1 MSINIEAFRKG
12 KDYICVH
19 NKVYTMEEYIER
31 VDILEAQIEE
41 LKAKNER
48 LRIRIKKLERI
59 AKIQSKEEQCEDVGY
74 SKEEQYEDVGYSPDG
89 RPGLP
94 FCWTVGPEKPKN
106 KNKIEF
112 KPQPL
117 KCENINAW
125 SML

>member
-1 MSINIEAFRKG
+1 MSINIEAFRKD

-19 NKVYTMEEYIER
+19 NQLYTMEEYIER
-31 VDILEAQIEE
+31 VDILEAQLKE

-59 AKIQSKEEQCEDVGY
+59 AKVQPKEENHC
-74 SKEEQYEDVGYSPDG
+74 EDVGYSPDG

-94 FCWTVGPEKPKN
+94 FCLTVGSEKPKN

-117 KCENINAW
+117 KCEIKSAW
-125 SML
+125 SDL

>member
-1 MSINIEAFRKG
+1 MSINIEAFRKD

-19 NKVYTMEEYIER
+19 NNSYTMEEYIER
-31 VDILEAQIEE
+31 IDILEAQVKE

-59 AKIQSKEEQCEDVGY
+59 AKIQSKEEQC
-74 SKEEQYEDVGYSPDG
+74 EDVGYSPDG

-117 KCENINAW
+117 KCENISAW

>member
-12 KDYICVH
+12 KDLICVH
-19 NKVYTMEEYIER
+19 NTLYTMEEYIER
-31 VDILEAQIEE
+31 VDRLEAQIEE
-41 LKAKNER
+41 LKAKNGR
-48 LRIRIKKLERI
+48 LRTRIKKLERI
-59 AKIQSKEEQCEDVGY
+59 AKVQPKEENHC
-74 SKEEQYEDVGYSPDG
+74 EDVGYSPDG

-94 FCWTVGPEKPKN
+94 FCLTVGPEKP

-117 KCENINAW
+117 KCEIKSAW